1 MSESA
6 AVVAVL
12 CISGGFQDAY
22 TFNCR
27 DGVFANAQT
36 GNMVLMGQNF
46 AMGNWQLGVR
56 YLLPVLAFA
65 VGIYAAEKIRRG
77 FGQSRRIHWRQVVAL
92 SEAFLLFGVGFLPQ
106 ETNMLANMLVSF
118 VCAMQVQSFRKLN
131 GNSYATTM
139 CIGNLRTAT
148 ELWCSYRST
157 GDRGLRQKKPFVL
170 WVYRNFHCRRG
181 VRGSPGRYL
190 QGAGN
195 LDFQPAAFCSISY
208 DVPGKRFGREPPVMA
223 ALPVSCTGNAGRL
236 ALRQLAA
243 GYLTFWHTY
252 F

>member
-46 AMGNWQLGVR
+46 AMGNWKLGVR

-65 VGIYAAEKIRRG
+65 VGIYVAEKIRRG
-77 FGQSRRIHWRQVVAL
+77 VGQSRRIHWRQVVAL
-92 SEAFLLFGVGFLPQ
+92 LEAALLLAVGFLPQ

-157 GDRGLRQKKPFVL
+157 GEREL
-170 WVYRNFHCRRG
+170 CRKSLLYYG
-181 VRGSPGRYL
+181 FIGIFI
-190 QGAGN
+190 AG
-195 LDFQPAAFCSISY
+195 AAFGGVLTGICREQAIWISSLLL
-208 DVPGKRFGREPPVMA
+208 VIVFFMMFLKEGLQKGR
-223 ALPVSCTGNAGRL
+223 N
-236 ALRQLAA
+236 
-243 GYLTFWHTY
+243 
-252 F
+252 

>member
-1 MSESA
+1 MESKGQMSESA

-46 AMGNWQLGVR
+46 AMGNWKLGVR

-65 VGIYAAEKIRRG
+65 VGIYVAEKIRRG
-77 FGQSRRIHWRQVVAL
+77 VGQSRRIHWRQVVAL
-92 SEAFLLFGVGFLPQ
+92 LEAALLLAVGFLPQ

-157 GDRGLRQKKPFVL
+157 GEREL
-170 WVYRNFHCRRG
+170 CRKSLLYYG
-181 VRGSPGRYL
+181 FIGIFI
-190 QGAGN
+190 AG
-195 LDFQPAAFCSISY
+195 AAFGGVLTGICREQAIWISSLLL
-208 DVPGKRFGREPPVMA
+208 VIVFFMMFLKEGLQKGR
-223 ALPVSCTGNAGRL
+223 N
-236 ALRQLAA
+236 
-243 GYLTFWHTY
+243 
-252 F
+252 

>member
-1 MSESA
+1 MERSGQMSESA
-6 AVVAVL
+6 IVIGLL

-22 TFNCR
+22 TYNCR
-27 DGVFANAQT
+27 DEVFANAQT

-157 GDRGLRQKKPFVL
+157 RDRGLRQKSLLYYGFIGIFIAGAAFGGIL
-170 WVYRNFHCRRG
+170 TGICRERAIWISSLLLFAVFLMMFREKG
-181 VRGSPGRYL
+181 L
-190 QGAGN
+190 EGN
-195 LDFQPAAFCSISY
+195 L
-208 DVPGKRFGREPPVMA
+208 R
-223 ALPVSCTGNAGRL
+223 
-236 ALRQLAA
+236 
-243 GYLTFWHTY
+243 
-252 F
+252 